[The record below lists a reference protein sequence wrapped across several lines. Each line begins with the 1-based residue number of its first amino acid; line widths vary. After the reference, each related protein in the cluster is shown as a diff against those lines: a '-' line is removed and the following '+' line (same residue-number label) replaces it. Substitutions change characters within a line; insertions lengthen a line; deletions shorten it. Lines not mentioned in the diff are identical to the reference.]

1 MESFFS
7 SEIAIPLFQFML
19 LLTLITFAFLFG
31 YLKLALLINY
41 CFAMYWG
48 YILNVDIFTD
58 KGDLILN
65 PFTYVYMGFGFVIIL
80 LAIMGFWGRK

>member
-1 MESFFS
+1 
-7 SEIAIPLFQFML
+7 ML
-19 LLTLITFAFLFG
+19 LLTLLTFVFLFG

-58 KGDLILN
+58 RGDLILN
-65 PFTYVYMGFGFVIIL
+65 PFT
-80 LAIMGFWGRK
+80 

>member
-48 YILNVDIFTD
+48 YILNVDIFTG

-80 LAIMGFWGRK
+80 LAIMGFWSRK